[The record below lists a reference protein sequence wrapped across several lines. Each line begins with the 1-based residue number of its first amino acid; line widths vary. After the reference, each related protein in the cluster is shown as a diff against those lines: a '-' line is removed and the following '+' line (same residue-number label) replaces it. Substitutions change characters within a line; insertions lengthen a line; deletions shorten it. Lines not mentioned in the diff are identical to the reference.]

1 VGLTGAEGSIEFRA
15 YRAGDEH
22 ELVGLFERVFGRP
35 ISREHWRW
43 KFKSLP
49 GQVENVWLA
58 TAQGQL
64 AFQYACVPVAFQLPD
79 RELRAMVSMDTMTAP
94 EHQRKGLLTQGAAR
108 AYAAYRQSGAA
119 FVIGL
124 PNEAWGSR
132 TTALGWEP
140 LIPLRW
146 LSLPIRLE
154 AVLGRKLRLGWLQ
167 SQSRLGR
174 AWAGWRQLRRPIPD
188 PSVSIRTVNHAG
200 SQFDQLWREISASY
214 VSIVRDRAWVQWRY
228 LDCPTFDYRILLAER
243 AGRAVGYLAYRLE
256 QGRAGSRGLIAE
268 LTTPPTE
275 QAAAAALLQA
285 MYDRLRA
292 AGADSLHALAVPGSP
307 AAATYRRFGLVP
319 RRRGF
324 DVMIVPLDPT
334 LPLPLMRSG
343 HRWLMAGGDFDV
355 V

>member
-154 AVLGRKLRLGWLQ
+154 AVLGRKLRLGGLAPTAQ
-167 SQSRLGR
+167 TNPRPVGLHPYGQPR
-174 AWAGWRQLRRPIPD
+174 RQPVRP
-188 PSVSIRTVNHAG
+188 TVARDL
-200 SQFDQLWREISASY
+200 SFLCF
-214 VSIVRDRAWVQWRY
+214 DRA
-228 LDCPTFDYRILLAER
+228 
-243 AGRAVGYLAYRLE
+243 
-256 QGRAGSRGLIAE
+256 
-268 LTTPPTE
+268 
-275 QAAAAALLQA
+275 
-285 MYDRLRA
+285 
-292 AGADSLHALAVPGSP
+292 
-307 AAATYRRFGLVP
+307 
-319 RRRGF
+319 
-324 DVMIVPLDPT
+324 
-334 LPLPLMRSG
+334 
-343 HRWLMAGGDFDV
+343 
-355 V
+355 